1 MDAFLNS
8 LTCELNEPRRRSRSV
23 VVVVAAAADVD
34 VGRGVMRADEHA
46 ARKPCHSV
54 AVVPAG
60 QPVTGHGD
68 HRQGR

>member
-1 MDAFLNS
+1 
-8 LTCELNEPRRRSRSV
+8 